1 MTTTASEPEQRSFGE
16 YRGKPITA
24 ITMAVKNAGDGL
36 SKSLDINVP
45 NLDDLEVGET
55 VRVLLEGEIKR
66 HDYALIEKA
75 DSYEL
80 KVEIKAGAG
89 MLTDQGERKLRAVR
103 DLIAKTAEA
112 KKGQN
117 RLGGMDAPD
126 LEGDD
131 DE

>member
-1 MTTTASEPEQRSFGE
+1 MTTTEPETRSFGE

-45 NLDDLEVGET
+45 DLDDLEVGNV

-80 KVEIKAGAG
+80 KIEIKAGAG

-103 DLIAKTAEA
+103 DLIAKTAGA
-112 KKGQN
+112 KRGQD
-117 RLGGMDAPD
+117 RLGGMDATD
-126 LEGDD
+126 LEGD
-131 DE
+131 EE

>member
-1 MTTTASEPEQRSFGE
+1 MTTTTEPEQRSFGE

-36 SKSLDINVP
+36 SKSLDIKPP

-66 HDYALIEKA
+66 HDYTLIEKA

-80 KVEIKAGAG
+80 KIEIKAGAG
-89 MLTDQGERKLRAVR
+89 TLTTQGSADLRKVR
-103 DLIAKTAEA
+103 DLIAKATETRQG
-112 KKGQN
+112 KQ
-117 RLGGMDAPD
+117 RLAGMDADD
-126 LEGDD
+126 LEGD
-131 DE
+131 ES